1 VFVCDDPYDF
11 CREHYGGPF
20 VHRRHLL
27 PRLCEK
33 AGVTRFG
40 FHAIRHMV
48 ATWLYHMGKPLGAIQ
63 AILRHKSAASTEKYL
78 KSLGLEETRTHLE
91 DLCDMRP
98 PDQPGRKETESGRGK
113 RAEVIELKSHLEKR
127 SQVAEKEMAAKTVS
141 GTVSRGTELKPD
153 WLTH

>member
-1 VFVCDDPYDF
+1 
-11 CREHYGGPF
+11 
-20 VHRRHLL
+20 
-27 PRLCEK
+27 
-33 AGVTRFG
+33 
-40 FHAIRHMV
+40 
-48 ATWLYHMGKPLGAIQ
+48 MGKPPGAIQ
-63 AILRHKSAASTEKYL
+63 VILRHKSAATTEKYL

-141 GTVSRGTELKPD
+141 GTVSRGTEPNPD